1 MEVAGAGVVGSLVG
15 ERRDGFWTVVALEE
29 RRGPV
34 VEGKGKGRK
43 GEEEGEE
50 KQKGGGIRWWLKC

>member
-1 MEVAGAGVVGSLVG
+1 M
-15 ERRDGFWTVVALEE
+15 VALEE

-34 VEGKGKGRK
+34 VERKGKGRK

-50 KQKGGGIRWWLKC
+50 KTEGRGDSVVVEMLMVMV